1 MVSTAPNTAPK
12 LTSSFTPPPSK
23 FRSLISPDPASEFP
37 SEIGRYA
44 LYLHLGCPWAHRT
57 NIVYHLKHLQ
67 PIVALSV
74 VSIHRDGTNG
84 WSYDGTSGSD
94 TTDLVEGFKNFKELY
109 EKADPEYK
117 GGYSVQVLWD
127 QKKKTIVNNDSFLT
141 PKLREVNKPG
151 GGLRPEGLK
160 SEIDELGGTI
170 EADFNWGTYK
180 CGIAQSQADYDE
192 AMKRLFGRLD
202 ELEKRLGDS
211 KYLLG
216 DHITEPD
223 IRLFTTAK
231 QIRFDYPNLHRWLRQ
246 LYYEVEEEA
255 RGAFK
260 STTRFEIVRYAI
272 SAMRMKLVP
281 WGPAVAIMPLEA

>member
-1 MVSTAPNTAPK
+1 M
-12 LTSSFTPPPSK
+12 
-23 FRSLISPDPASEFP
+23 
-37 SEIGRYA
+37 YQ
-44 LYLHLGCPWAHRT
+44 
-57 NIVYHLKHLQ
+57 LKHLQ
-67 PIVALSV
+67 PIAALSV

-94 TTDLVEGFKNFKELY
+94 TTDLVEGFKNLKEVY

-117 GGYSVQVLWD
+117 GGYSVPVLWD
-127 QKKKTIVNNDSFLT
+127 RKKKTIVNNDSVQIIRILSTAFDEFLT
-141 PKLREVNKPG
+141 PELREVNKPG

-160 SEIDELGGTI
+160 GEIDELGGAI

-180 CGIAQSQADYDE
+180 CGMAQSQADYDE

-223 IRLFTTAK
+223 IR
-231 QIRFDYPNLHRWLRQ
+231 
-246 LYYEVEEEA
+246 
-255 RGAFK
+255 
-260 STTRFEIVRYAI
+260 
-272 SAMRMKLVP
+272 
-281 WGPAVAIMPLEA
+281 